1 MTCGKVGKDGF
12 AVGIEALDG
21 RMPEQALESGFN

>member
-1 MTCGKVGKDGF
+1 VSDRIGDEIV

-21 RMPEQALESGFN
+21 HEEITGRDLA